1 MKLGTRYF
9 KVVLLATLATL
20 AACASDPANLD
31 HASAV
36 RYANYANKANLWLLN
51 FATQETLYPTRW
63 DPLQRP
69 LEPLTESQSLD
80 TQIAI
85 AQLFSSHAGQQTKSA
100 RALSNLYQALLFGVK
115 GPSLEF
121 PSTQALYIARSSMTL
136 ELQAGLLSSLLLPKQ
151 ALITPSQE
159 ITTQRDEMLVDLISR
174 VERQRSGLRARSNQ
188 IDSTV
193 TPLMS
198 EQTLSRA
205 LTTLALASQRLDRA
219 DLKALAF
226 SLWQEIDVL
235 YPFQSITNQRI
246 ESTAWRIS
254 AQAQLLSIH
263 DDPELLKST
272 LKLADQLAKTQDR
285 GDYAGRFWRVKEKR
299 REIGPD
305 AKLDALSTS
314 ALAAVLPL
322 VSKHGSSWQYR
333 SLRKALRL
341 GLANLRE
348 HQYEVGVVEA
358 FPEPAR
364 AVGAVRHRYASPVV
378 HLETTALAAL
388 AFKQA
393 SELAWAGLL

>member
-1 MKLGTRYF
+1 MTYGIRYF
-9 KVVLLATLATL
+9 KIVLLVTLATL

-63 DPLQRP
+63 DPLQRA
-69 LEPLTESQSLD
+69 LEPLTENQTLD

-85 AQLFSSHAGQQTKSA
+85 AQLFSIHASQQMKSA
-100 RALSNLYQALLFGVK
+100 LARSNLYRALLLGVE
-115 GPSLEF
+115 GASLEF
-121 PSTQALYIARSSMTL
+121 PSTEVLYVASRSMTL
-136 ELQAGLLSSLLLPKQ
+136 EQKAGLLSSLLLPKQ
-151 ALITPSQE
+151 SLIPPSRE
-159 ITTQRDEMLVDLISR
+159 ITTQRDEMLTDLISR
-174 VERQRSGLRARSNQ
+174 FEREQSDHQARSTL

-193 TPLMS
+193 TPFIS

-205 LTTLALASQRLDRA
+205 LTTLALASQGLDRVEI
-219 DLKALAF
+219 KSLAF
-226 SLWQEIDVL
+226 SLWQEIDVV
-235 YPFQSITNQRI
+235 YPIHSITNQTI
-246 ESTAWRIS
+246 ESTAWRVS

-263 DDPELLKST
+263 DDPKLLKST
-272 LKLADQLAKTQDR
+272 LKLADQLIKTQDR
-285 GDYAGRFWRVKEKR
+285 GDYVGRFWLAKEKGD
-299 REIGPD
+299 EIRPN
-305 AKLDALSTS
+305 AKLDALSTL
-314 ALAAVLPL
+314 ALAAVIPL
-322 VSKHGSSWQYR
+322 VSKHGSRWQYR
-333 SLRKALRL
+333 AFRKALRL
-341 GLANLRE
+341 GLTNLRE

-388 AFKQA
+388 AFQRA